1 MGTTCDTGS
10 VLDPANPDIPGGS
23 GRGSKDPRRDDVCSP
38 TRALGAGGWGSV
50 LTTEYCELTTE
61 PLAIGGAVG
70 VGGLAASTALQGLL
84 CGKWNLPGLQILR
97 GIKEYF
103 FRAGIK
109 GNHRPQILKGC
120 L

>member
-1 MGTTCDTGS
+1 M
-10 VLDPANPDIPGGS
+10 
-23 GRGSKDPRRDDVCSP
+23 
-38 TRALGAGGWGSV
+38 
-50 LTTEYCELTTE
+50 TEYCELMTE

-84 CGKWNLPGLQILR
+84 CGRWNLPGLQILR

-109 GNHRPQILKGC
+109 GNHRPQIPKGC